1 MTTATISYRS
11 LFAKKSSAALDAE
24 IRKNQYKMNLNVP
37 ANVNKPYITVAAA
50 AARLHVSKSTIYR
63 WMHNGKL
70 TAHYEASK
78 AGPKRYFVDGS
89 EIYRLQGSPAFRCS
103 DADLH

>member
-1 MTTATISYRS
+1 MTTYQS
-11 LFAKKSSAALDAE
+11 LFAKKPSAE
-24 IRKNQYKMNLNVP
+24 IQAQIKKNQYNANLLVP
-37 ANVNKPYITVAAA
+37 ANINKPYVVVAEA
-50 AARLHVSKSTIYR
+50 AARLGVSKTTIYR
-63 WMHNGKL
+63 WLHNGKL

-89 EIYRLQGSPAFRCS
+89 EIYRLQGSPAIRYS

>member
-1 MTTATISYRS
+1 MATSLYQS
-11 LFAKKSSAALDAE
+11 LFAKKSSVSAE
-24 IRKNQYKMNLNVP
+24 TIKKNQYAANLRVP
-37 ANVNKPYITVAAA
+37 VNINKPYVTVAEAA
-50 AARLHVSKSTIYR
+50 SRLHVSKSTIYR

-78 AGPKRYFVDGS
+78 AGPKRYFVDGG
-89 EIYRLQGSPAFRCS
+89 EIWTLQGSPAFRCS